1 MRDEALPYIGKRRR
15 YQEKIPRNLFNL
27 NEGEPMEGA
36 RNGPGN
42 KSGHVWKLLFC
53 GLVIGVV
60 LSGVFAWALNATD
73 QRQFCATCHIMQE
86 AAVTQ
91 KMGMHAKL
99 SCNECHA
106 PHALLAKI
114 PFKAQAGAEDIIGN
128 IQGKSIPIP
137 ASKRHRDVVNQNCIN
152 CHAPVNATVA
162 SMAVKPYCTDCHRSV
177 AHRRLTPISERTV
190 GYD

>member
-1 MRDEALPYIGKRRR
+1 MD
-15 YQEKIPRNLFNL
+15 
-27 NEGEPMEGA
+27 GA
-36 RNGPGN
+36 RNGPG
-42 KSGHVWKLLFC
+42 KKPASHVWRFLFS

-60 LSGVFAWALNATD
+60 LSAVFAWALNATD
-73 QRQFCATCHIMQE
+73 QRQFCATCHIMHE

-91 KMGMHAKL
+91 KMGMHANL

-128 IQGKSIPIP
+128 FQGKSIPIP